1 MEVLGNSG
9 RVSRGIPN
17 CSISIMNQPNQQVQ
31 LNVDLKNTEKVEFEG
46 QVLVGEGFVLRKVS
60 KFVTGQDEDGIMPIP
75 VFYDITTGRIIKET
89 LPKEIQDEYED
100 QAV

>member
-1 MEVLGNSG
+1 
-9 RVSRGIPN
+9 
-17 CSISIMNQPNQQVQ
+17 MNQPNQQVQ
-31 LNVDLKNTEKVEFEG
+31 LNVDLKNTEKLEFDG

-89 LPKEIQDEYED
+89 LPKGLQDEYKD
-100 QAV
+100 QTV